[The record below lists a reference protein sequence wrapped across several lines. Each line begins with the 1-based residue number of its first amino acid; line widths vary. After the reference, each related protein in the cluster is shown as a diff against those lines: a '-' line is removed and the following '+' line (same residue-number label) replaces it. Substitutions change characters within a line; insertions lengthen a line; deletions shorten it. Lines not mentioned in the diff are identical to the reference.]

1 MRIEESKKEINKLL
15 ASELLDIIVDFVNKL
30 KFESIFSLLFFC
42 VDYKSSGELGNSI
55 GNTVVYMIMLV
66 IFRRLPNLLKN
77 EDYTE
82 FFKRFN
88 RLEMYYN
95 LRKELNDNLNRFE
108 NITKEQLEEEL
119 NKLLKLRYN

>member
-77 EDYTE
+77 EDYSD